1 MRSEGLESQRC
12 TQAPGTDRRPSRWL
26 VVLLVC
32 GWLAGTSDQSTAWAQ
47 RRMPRGAQGITGE
60 LLEAPRERRRLLEQ
74 AEAAIRDQQWSQA
87 TLLLGQ
93 LLGLE
98 EAAERGGEP
107 WYDHF
112 LNIDLAGRSH
122 QSLLMA
128 ARRLLQSLPEAGQ
141 SVMELRYGVEADRRL
156 TAAIESGDWGAVR
169 AVVGTYG
176 FTRAGRDAMWLVA
189 EWHLSQGDLQS
200 AARIFDQLLESPAA
214 CERFGPGLGG
224 LAALCWWELGDRGR
238 AEARMAQA
246 VSLWP
251 AQTLQLGGGKALVL
265 EPAQPAVWQAWF
277 SSVAAADGLAQYRDR
292 AEWLLPGGALDRA
305 AGMPIG
311 SPLPIARWHQ
321 ELHESPQ
328 RREAALQT
336 MRLRQESASMP
347 IPASVPLVLGE
358 YAVVRTYDQRLV
370 GYHLPTGKLRWQ
382 SVHGGLPL
390 DISPPQVDR
399 VRDPAGGPLGGEV
412 VNRIWGETVHAQLS
426 SDGALI
432 FGISELAAM
441 ESAEGLLGRA
451 AAIGGNPLMQ
461 FQEMGRGRRSTN
473 VLQAWSLPQEG
484 KLLWEVGSESGLMEP
499 LLANMFFLGP
509 PVAVDGELLV
519 IGELTGEQ
527 YLLSLDSGSGRLNW
541 MQQLV
546 VSSLIPVADD
556 QTARRLG
563 ASPAVAGG
571 LVICPTQRG
580 QLVAV
585 DLMTRTL
592 AWAYAYQPPAAGAG
606 QMRANPFAVL
616 ETSPFDPMA
625 NRSHETSPLIVRGL
639 VLHLWGSGNAG
650 TLDAIDLLTGE
661 PRWRLSREQFRYVA
675 GVWDR
680 TLVLVGNDELRG
692 VQLDDG
698 ETQWSL
704 KLPIA
709 GQQVVGRGGR
719 SGDRVFVPLSDQS
732 LLEVDVGSGELV
744 GSSRV
749 EKPLGNLVASG
760 DWLLSLSPAELTAY
774 QLRAPLEGRLARI
787 ALEEPESAW
796 VMAKQGELLLADGQ
810 LLPALD
816 RIERAYRQVPD
827 DEDIRRL
834 LMKVAI
840 EALQSDYASY
850 AERLQPWEQ
859 LLRDG
864 EQPLYLRTV
873 IEAQRQAGDYPQAFM
888 HLLELAAFRSQ
899 RRQGG
904 VGRQD
909 PLQLEGNWGVAE
921 NRWLAAQASRLWE
934 VADADQRRRISTAL
948 MQHIEPLRRVILPL
962 RRELVLDFQWLPDAA
977 PLLVELAEELTT
989 TGELAAAEQ
998 LLLSMM
1004 ALFAEA
1010 DGGASD
1016 SLAAAAIQLSRIYQ
1030 RAGFLSA
1037 AVRLQPLT
1045 GQPWEELLTA
1055 PEASTNLDPAA
1066 LARSLEEQR
1075 LRELLEG
1082 RQRPSVG
1089 TSGWGLSPSRRI
1101 DAQFWKAAH
1110 LPLREWPRGAF
1121 VSHPIGV
1128 MSEALA
1134 IPEGQPVRLHVAPS
1148 SPLADLQ
1155 MVLRR
1160 PGELRLIDRW
1170 GGGQWSMTI
1179 DSSGEFG
1186 PVPTDAYAMGSVM
1199 VLDAGDELLGVDLL
1213 SFLQPITDETV
1224 RSSSTTPLWRLPVA
1238 PPRRQA
1244 GGAARPGRYPA
1255 MTSQTADS
1263 FTLKP
1268 SGQPGGLRLARVTV
1282 PTHYGLVVRLDEEL
1296 VCLDPVTGERQWW
1309 RSDWPTDIR
1318 LSCSGTDLW
1327 VVDPR
1332 SGRHRVDVRDGRL
1345 LDSVPWPTSM
1355 ELMVANGSKALVQSK
1370 LAGAKRLEGDVQL
1383 ELIDLVDPHQPLLQ
1397 ASFPAD
1403 TPAAVHAER
1412 YLVVRAA
1419 SGRMLLWDLVSGK
1432 QYEHRVLAEERL
1444 REIRLVSLGDYL
1456 VVVPYSSRYNL
1467 DVAGVTCLPEHNHP
1481 QYLSA
1486 RGPLAAL
1493 DKRDG
1498 SLAWEH
1504 EPVAHQLSIPV
1515 ALPDQQPVLAL
1526 MRIVKWI
1533 PDGQAPRQDVGV
1545 SLLDVRDGRLIF
1557 ETNFLGA
1564 ALSEA
1569 FEYQVNP
1576 ASATVR
1582 FRLGGAGVEVRWVDD
1597 AQSVEPLLPKE
1608 LGQVDLEQLLRQLK
1622 AADENGGG
1630 F

>member
-1 MRSEGLESQRC
+1 MRSEGLESLRC
-12 TQAPGTDRRPSRWL
+12 TQVPSTGWWPSRWL
-26 VVLLVC
+26 VVFIASV
-32 GWLAGTSDQSTAWAQ
+32 WLAATSDQSTAWGQ

-74 AEAAIRDQQWSQA
+74 AEGAIRDQQWSQA

-98 EAAERGGEP
+98 ETNDRGGEP

-112 LNIDLAGRSH
+112 LSIDLAGRSH
-122 QSLLMA
+122 HSLLMA
-128 ARRLLQSLPEAGQ
+128 ARQLLMSLPEAGQ

-156 TAAIESGDWGAVR
+156 VAAIESGDWGTVR
-169 AVVGTYG
+169 AVVETYG
-176 FTRAGRDAMWLVA
+176 FTRAGRDAMWLLA
-189 EWHLSQGDLQS
+189 ERHLSQGDLQS
-200 AARIFDQLLESPAA
+200 AARILDQLLESQAA

-224 LAALCWWELGDRGR
+224 LAALCWWELGDRSR
-238 AEARMAQA
+238 ANARLARAVLVWPDQTLTLGGESLLLKPGESQAWEAWLTA
-246 VSLWP
+246 VS
-251 AQTLQLGGGKALVL
+251 V
-265 EPAQPAVWQAWF
+265 
-277 SSVAAADGLAQYRDR
+277 DGELTQQRDR
-292 AEWLLPGGALDRA
+292 SEWLLPGGALDRA

-336 MRLRQESASMP
+336 MRLRQESVSMP

-358 YAVVRTYDQRLV
+358 YAVLRTYDQRLV

-390 DISPPQVDR
+390 DISTPQVDR
-399 VRDPAGGPLGGEV
+399 VRDPVGGPLGGDAML
-412 VNRIWGETVHAQLS
+412 RIWGETVHSQLS
-426 SDGALI
+426 SDGALV

-441 ESAEGLLGRA
+441 ESAEGLLGRG
-451 AAIGGNPLMQ
+451 AAIGGNPLLQ
-461 FQEMGRGRRSTN
+461 FQELGRGRRSAN

-484 KLLWEVGSESGLMEP
+484 KLVWEVGGESGLMEP
-499 LLANMFFLGP
+499 RLANMFFLGP
-509 PVAVDGELLV
+509 PVVLDDELLV
-519 IGELTGEQ
+519 IAELTGEQ
-527 YLLSLDSGSGRLNW
+527 YLVALDRSTGRLRW

-571 LVICPTQRG
+571 LAICPTQRG

-592 AWAYAYQPPAAGAG
+592 AWAYAYQPPAVGVG

-625 NRSHETSPLIVRGL
+625 SRSHEMSPLIVQGL
-639 VLHLWGSGNAG
+639 VLYLWGHGNAG
-650 TLDAIDLLTGE
+650 ALDAIDLLSGE
-661 PRWRLSREQFRYVA
+661 SRWRLSREQFRYVA

-680 TLVLVGNDELRG
+680 TVVLVGTDELRG
-692 VQLDDG
+692 VRLDDG
-698 ETQWSL
+698 ETLWSL
-704 KLPIA
+704 NLPVS

-719 SGDRVFVPLSDQS
+719 SSDRVFVPLSDQS
-732 LLEVDVGSGELV
+732 LLEVDVRTGAV
-744 GSSRV
+744 IGSSRV

-774 QLRAPLEGRLARI
+774 QLRAPLEGRLARL
-787 ALEEPESAW
+787 ALEEPQSAW

-810 LLPALD
+810 LVPALD
-816 RIERAYRQVPD
+816 RIEQAYRQALD
-827 DEDIRRL
+827 DEEIRRL

-840 EALQSDYASY
+840 EALQSDYVSY
-850 AERLQPWEQ
+850 ADRLQPWEQ

-873 IEAQRQAGDYPQAFM
+873 IEAERQAGDYPKAFM
-888 HLLELAAFRSQ
+888 HLLELAAVRSN

-904 VGRQD
+904 MGRQD
-909 PLQLEGNWGVAE
+909 PLQMEADWGVTE
-921 NRWLAAQASRLWE
+921 DRWLASQASRLWQA
-934 VADADQRRRISTAL
+934 ADTDQRRDISAAVL
-948 MQHIEPLRRVILPL
+948 GYLEPLRRVILPL
-962 RRELVLDFQWLPDAA
+962 RRELMLDFQWLPDAA
-977 PLLVELAEELTT
+977 PLLVELAEELIT

-998 LLLSMM
+998 LLLS
-1004 ALFAEA
+1004 LFVLLPAESGRA
-1010 DGGASD
+1010 DEAF
-1016 SLAAAAIQLSRIYQ
+1016 AAAVIQLSRTYQ

-1037 AVRLQPLT
+1037 AARLQPLS
-1045 GQPWEELLTA
+1045 GRSWEELLVTA
-1055 PEASTNLDPAA
+1055 EASTFDDPQAS
-1066 LARSLEEQR
+1066 ARSLEEQR

-1082 RQRPSVG
+1082 RQRPSLG
-1089 TSGWGLSPSRRI
+1089 MSGWGLSASRRS
-1101 DAQFWKAAH
+1101 DAPFWKAAH

-1155 MVLRR
+1155 LVLRR

-1170 GGGQWSMTI
+1170 GGAQWSLTI

-1186 PVPTDAYAMGSVM
+1186 PVPTDAFALGSVM

-1213 SFLQPITDETV
+1213 SFLRPITDETI

-1238 PPRRQA
+1238 PPRRQV

-1255 MTSQTADS
+1255 MTSPSAES

-1268 SGQPGGLRLARVTV
+1268 SGQPGGLRGSRVTI
-1282 PTHYGLVVRLDEEL
+1282 PTPYGLIVRLDEEL

-1355 ELMVANGSKALVQSK
+1355 ELLVANGSKALVQSK

-1383 ELIDLVDPHQPLLQ
+1383 ELIDLVDPQQPLLQ

-1403 TPAAVHAER
+1403 TPAAVQADR

-1419 SGRMLLWDLVSGK
+1419 SGRLVLWDLVRA
-1432 QYEHRVLAEERL
+1432 QQHEHRVLAEDRL
-1444 REIRLVSLGDYL
+1444 REIRLVELGDFL

-1467 DVAGVTCLPEHNHP
+1467 DLAGVTCLPEHNHP
-1481 QYLSA
+1481 QYISA

-1493 DKRDG
+1493 DTRDG

-1504 EPVAHQLSIPV
+1504 EPVAYQLSIPV
-1515 ALPDQQPVLAL
+1515 ALPNHQPVLAL

-1533 PDGQAPRQDVGV
+1533 PEGQVPRQDVGV
-1545 SLLDVRDGRLIF
+1545 SLLDVRDGRLMF

-1569 FEYQVNP
+1569 FEYQVDP
-1576 ASATVR
+1576 ASAMVR
-1582 FRLGGAGVEVRWVDD
+1582 LRLGGAGVEVRWVDD
-1597 AQSVEPLLPKE
+1597 AEPVEPLLPKQ
-1608 LGQVDLEQLLRQLK
+1608 LGQVDLEELLRQLN
-1622 AADENGGG
+1622 ATEEAGGG